1 MPEMDGLEATRQIRE
16 KYAKDQ
22 QPWIIAMTANAM
34 RGDREECMSAGM
46 DEYLPKP
53 ILSEALARSIR
64 MARPKI
70 RGGRVTARLGTGRL
84 RAASTKP
91 VSKPEAAP
99 TAVLSTETSSPMES
113 SSPIDPQALERLRDT
128 LGKRADE
135 MLPGILQ
142 SFGADGQRLIETMRG
157 ALNPPD
163 PVVFTR
169 AAHTLKSNSATFG
182 ALKLSAL
189 AKELEQRGR
198 AGELEHN
205 EDLLNKVEEEFRR
218 ARNYLEVWRPQ

>member
-1 MPEMDGLEATRQIRE
+1 
-16 KYAKDQ
+16 
-22 QPWIIAMTANAM
+22 
-34 RGDREECMSAGM
+34 
-46 DEYLPKP
+46 
-53 ILSEALARSIR
+53 
-64 MARPKI
+64 
-70 RGGRVTARLGTGRL
+70 
-84 RAASTKP
+84 
-91 VSKPEAAP
+91 
-99 TAVLSTETSSPMES
+99 MEN
-113 SSPIDPQALERLRDT
+113 SSPIAPQALERLQDT

-142 SFGADGQRLIETMRG
+142 SFGAEGQRLIETMRG

-163 PVVFTR
+163 PVAFTR

-205 EDLLNKVEEEFRR
+205 EDLLNEVEEEFRR
-218 ARNYLEVWRPQ
+218 ARSYLEIWRPQ